1 MTNDVAIQSPSDPTK
16 GQKDADNATEVPP
29 HAVDEAFERKD
40 ISTDDIPSVDEKMI
54 ETISP
59 TQGRLED
66 RLDKTNTVKEP
77 EEEKMIE
84 HSKTNLSTSEDKI
97 DASTNCA
104 NTDKMSSVSL
114 ENTHEDEKTAKE
126 TASNAHE
133 CEIARD
139 KGPKSTP
146 KLDESELQGEM
157 NDVPNTGGLSF
168 SPRNEKEVIWPTSGS
183 SPTNYSMHALAS
195 NAILSKQLSLPGL
208 FSSRALD
215 CVREM
220 HAYNLSPFPSPMRTP
235 LTLKF
240 PLHRMAGA
248 AALVADGLYWGKD
261 NQHLQLLISS
271 NDLLGATLRPKQNEF
286 AVHYMLPGRGIHE
299 RALYRRYK
307 TKRFKASTAI
317 AATEWVKAIQNAVK
331 WLARVPLDTARRCKV
346 IINPHSGRRKA
357 PWTWNKWKPFFAL
370 ADIACDVEETTHAN
384 HAFEI
389 AQTFPTDGNYECI
402 VIVGGDGTAN
412 EFLNGLMSRPE
423 SEWRTL
429 VSTTPFAFLAT
440 GTDNALSLGIG
451 VPTHMAAIFAIVK
464 RKLRSLDALAIQV
477 TPNGP
482 TTYAYCGASLGLP
495 ADVAKDSESHRWMGT
510 WRYAYLKVKHAL
522 GGQRYVYRLHY
533 VESSTAPSPLKT
545 FYELQDAAHQHT
557 VEQRSLYGSSSHK
570 EWLGSLE
577 RPSEVHHTTDD
588 GTFLFV
594 GGVNLYFDAKY
605 SHPSDGQIDL
615 VGIRRGA
622 SWIQTGRALWRANRG
637 QPDPLLLYRKVE
649 AVDIWPQGEH
659 GKVYVNV
666 DGEAVEA
673 TPGVVRIHVVPRL
686 LCVLSEK

>member
-1 MTNDVAIQSPSDPTK
+1 
-16 GQKDADNATEVPP
+16 
-29 HAVDEAFERKD
+29 
-40 ISTDDIPSVDEKMI
+40 
-54 ETISP
+54 
-59 TQGRLED
+59 
-66 RLDKTNTVKEP
+66 
-77 EEEKMIE
+77 
-84 HSKTNLSTSEDKI
+84 
-97 DASTNCA
+97 
-104 NTDKMSSVSL
+104 
-114 ENTHEDEKTAKE
+114 
-126 TASNAHE
+126 
-133 CEIARD
+133 
-139 KGPKSTP
+139 
-146 KLDESELQGEM
+146 
-157 NDVPNTGGLSF
+157 
-168 SPRNEKEVIWPTSGS
+168 
-183 SPTNYSMHALAS
+183 
-195 NAILSKQLSLPGL
+195 
-208 FSSRALD
+208 
-215 CVREM
+215 
-220 HAYNLSPFPSPMRTP
+220 
-235 LTLKF
+235 
-240 PLHRMAGA
+240 MAGA

-533 VESSTAPSPLKT
+533 IESSTAPSPLKT